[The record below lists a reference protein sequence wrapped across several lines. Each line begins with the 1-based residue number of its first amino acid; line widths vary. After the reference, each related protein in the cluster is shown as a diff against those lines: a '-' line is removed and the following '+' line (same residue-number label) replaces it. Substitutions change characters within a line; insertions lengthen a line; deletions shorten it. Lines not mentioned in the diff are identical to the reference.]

1 MLSPWSSRV
10 PSRPS
15 RVRRVVPLF
24 AVWLALL
31 AASLPAAMPVLAATH
46 TFTSTADTYTNSD
59 RRTSNYGTQ
68 TTVRVRASSTT
79 HRAYLRFDVAGLDG
93 PVTSARLRLFVT
105 DAAPNG
111 GTIHRSASGWTETG
125 LNWNNAPALD
135 PAVTGGDAFD
145 LAELGLAEARFVR
158 VRDVSETG
166 APPTAGFDLDAIGVV
181 NASDLEP

>member
-15 RVRRVVPLF
+15 RVRRVVPL
-24 AVWLALL
+24 ARGWLALL

-46 TFTSTADTYTNSD
+46 TFTSTADTYTNSA
-59 RRTSNYGTQ
+59 RKTSNYGTQ

-105 DAAPNG
+105 DASPNG
-111 GTIHRSASGWTETG
+111 GTIHRSAGGWTETG

-135 PAVTGGDAFD
+135 AAVVATTGSVAAGTWI
-145 LAELGLAEARFVR
+145 EL
-158 VRDVSETG
+158 DV
-166 APPTAGFDLDAIGVV
+166 TAAVAGPGEVDFGIMPISSNSVLYA
-181 NASDLEP
+181 